1 VELVDMAESDSQ
13 KIDLL
18 LERAWQVSPTGREAW
33 VRSQAGSNT
42 ALAEAVLARLARP
55 DDTPTKGFDADA
67 TVDLPTGVDLDATV
81 DLSSGADLGATVDL
95 PSGGVDLDATVDLPG
110 EAPAA
115 GAPPV
120 EEPTAPNGDTPPDPL
135 AGVPRQIADF
145 RIKEILGSGGMGDV
159 FLAEQLNPH
168 RMIALKVIRSK
179 IATPESLR
187 RFEVEA
193 HTLARLSHPGIA
205 QVYSAGV
212 ENYKGKGIPYFAMEY
227 IAEAL
232 ELTDWA
238 DEQSLNE
245 RERLRLF
252 RTVCNAVAHGHQR
265 GVMHLD
271 LKPGNILVNAEGQ
284 PKVIDFGVAQME
296 DKEKGVAHRR
306 QIVGTLQYMPPEQ
319 VRGDADMDISCD
331 VYALGVVLYQL
342 LTGEVPYEIDTSS
355 IRAATTSVLE
365 AMTPSL
371 LKIRPDLGPDLD
383 AIIRKALAK
392 SPEDRYRSATELGEE
407 IRRYLDDEPITARK
421 QTTGESVR
429 RFMRRHRAAT
439 FSIITVTVVV
449 LVGIIAISIFAYRTE
464 QARSEEQRQRQ
475 LADLALDRAN
485 AERMRLFKITQFQSA
500 MIKNIEPVDM
510 GDGLRK
516 AWVSSLRNRLVR
528 QGASQEAI
536 DLAIADQEAF
546 LSQFNH
552 TDIAVG
558 LIDNHIL
565 RQALQDAP
573 QWFEGE
579 PSLEAD
585 LREIVADAYEQIG
598 LYKQASPE
606 YERALEIRTEIFGEE
621 HQRTLE
627 SVSDLGQLRL
637 SQGKFKESRALLE
650 TALTGRRNLLGLED
664 PETIGSMQNL
674 GMALYRQGEVE
685 EAEVIWSEALE
696 LSKRVNELD
705 DPVTAT
711 LSSNL
716 GVLYLEM
723 NRLEEAKI
731 LLEQDLTNS
740 ERLNGPAHP
749 ETLDAKINLGV
760 LALKMGDVESAALF
774 YAEALDGSRKTM
786 GQRHPRTLLAM
797 VNLGALRLQQGRMDE
812 AIELLRTAY
821 LIRQEELGDEHPDSF
836 KSLQFLAEAYLV
848 SGDMVTAMPY
858 VKTLSSEFVD
868 RFGPADPRSITWQF
882 RNGLVLFTAERFAE
896 AEAIFLA
903 LREVCSDSPALQ
915 QDPTCGVLPNILVD
929 LYTGWHEQ
937 EPESGHDANA
947 ARWQQ
952 VRDGVSN

>member
-1 VELVDMAESDSQ
+1 MSESDSE

-18 LERAWQVSPTGREAW
+18 LERAWQVPPAGREAW
-33 VRSQAGSNT
+33 VRSQAGSDT
-42 ALAEAVLARLARP
+42 ALAEAVLARLAHP
-55 DDTPTKGFDADA
+55 DHTPTEGIDVDA
-67 TVDLPTGVDLDATV
+67 TVDLPAGVDLDATV
-81 DLSSGADLGATVDL
+81 DLPSGADLGATVDL

-110 EAPAA
+110 EEPSVEVP
-115 GAPPV
+115 GS
-120 EEPTAPNGDTPPDPL
+120 EEPTAPDGDAPPDPM
-135 AGVPRQIADF
+135 AGLPGQIADF
-145 RIKEILGSGGMGDV
+145 RINEILGSGGMGDV

-168 RMIALKVIRSK
+168 RMVALKVIRSK
-179 IATPESLR
+179 IATPESLK

-212 ENYKGKGIPYFAMEY
+212 ENHEGKGIPFFAMEY
-227 IAEAL
+227 IADAM

-238 DEQSLNE
+238 DDQSLSE
-245 RERLRLF
+245 RQRLQLF
-252 RTVCNAVAHGHQR
+252 RTVCEAVAHGHQR

-271 LKPGNILVNAEGQ
+271 LKPGNILVSAEGQ

-296 DKEKGVAHRR
+296 EKEEGVEHRR

-365 AMTPSL
+365 AKTPSL

-392 SPEDRYRSATELGEE
+392 SPENRYRSAAELGEE

-449 LVGIIAISIFAYRTE
+449 LVGLIAISIFAYRTE

-475 LADLALDRAN
+475 LADLALERAN

-500 MIKNIEPVDM
+500 MIKNIEPVNM
-510 GDGLRK
+510 GDGLRE
-516 AWVSSLRNRLVR
+516 AWISSLRNRLVR
-528 QGASQEAI
+528 EGASPEAVE
-536 DLAIADQEAF
+536 LAIAEQETF

-565 RQALQDAP
+565 RQALKDAP

-579 PSLEAD
+579 PGLEAD

-598 LYKQASPE
+598 LYNEASPE
-606 YERALEIRTEIFGEE
+606 YERALEIRTELFGAGHE
-621 HQRTLE
+621 RTLE

-637 SQGKFKESRALLE
+637 SQGRFEESRRLLE
-650 TALTGRRNLLGLED
+650 TALAGRRSLLGLQD
-664 PETIGSMQNL
+664 PETVGSMQNL
-674 GMALYRQGEVE
+674 GTALYRQGEIAQA
-685 EAEVIWSEALE
+685 EAIWLEALE
-696 LSKRVNELD
+696 LAKQVTELD
-705 DPVTAT
+705 DSVTTT
-711 LSSNL
+711 LTSNL
-716 GVLYLEM
+716 GVLYLETD
-723 NRLEEAKI
+723 RLEEAK
-731 LLEQDLTNS
+731 LFLEQDLANS
-740 ERLNGPAHP
+740 ERLRGPDHP
-749 ETLDAKINLGV
+749 ESLDARLNLGV
-760 LALKMGDVESAALF
+760 LALKMGDFENAARL
-774 YAEALDGSRKTM
+774 YGETLAGSRKSL
-786 GQRHPRTLLAM
+786 GERHPRTLLAM
-797 VNLGALRLQQGRMDE
+797 VNLGALRLQQGRLEE

-821 LIRQEELGDEHPDSF
+821 LVRREELGEAHPDTF
-836 KSLQFLAEAYLV
+836 QSLQFLAEAYLV
-848 SGDMVTAMPY
+848 GGDMVTAMPY
-858 VKTLSSEFVD
+858 VQTLAAEFVD
-868 RFGPADPRSITWQF
+868 RFGTADPRSVTWQF
-882 RNGLVLFTAERFAE
+882 RNGLVFFSADRFAE

-903 LREVCSDSPALQ
+903 LQEVCSENPGLE
-915 QDPTCGVLPNILVD
+915 QDPTCGVMLNILVD
-929 LYTGWHEQ
+929 LYTNWHDQ
-937 EPESGHDANA
+937 DPEAGHDTEA
-947 ARWQQ
+947 ARWQRI
-952 VRDGVSN
+952 RDGLGN